1 MPKNIRHIYVI
12 NYEINIAVPDNCTVY
27 LINTYVIELSYT
39 RNLQHRLRRLFSYLQ
54 GLLAAIRLAWLTPWL
69 GPLVARFTRHF

>member
-39 RNLQHRLRRLFSYLQ
+39 CNPQRHISIIPRNMNRNQS
-54 GLLAAIRLAWLTPWL
+54 
-69 GPLVARFTRHF
+69 FTISTETEKFD